1 MRRNTRVRCDTLPL
15 INLNTM
21 KKEKPK
27 QKIQHQPNPISLSAR
42 FLAARPDLVSAWIIG
57 AHSLLPIFKTKHR
70 EAIIVYLE
78 TVQGE
83 FFAALRH
90 HWEKKYP
97 DQKITY
103 TFGTICRNRKSEER
117 LVIGI
122 QPTEKNKPTYEYIDD
137 NGKVG
142 TCNESSMVS
151 WMEKI

>member
-1 MRRNTRVRCDTLPL
+1 
-15 INLNTM
+15 M
-21 KKEKPK
+21 KKEK

-97 DQKITY
+97 DQKLTY

-117 LVIGI
+117 LVISI